1 MRNFKSPVSRVMCH
15 FAFQDDGEMGNL
27 GERLREALLHSD
39 LFQGELT
46 MASEPVW
53 PSGKAW

>member
-1 MRNFKSPVSRVMCH
+1 MCH
-15 FAFQDDGEMGNL
+15 FAFQDDGEMVNL